1 MASGKT
7 NAGLSYGLMSGGAA
21 ILLSLVLYLGGAK
34 MFVNPIAYLGF
45 AIPIVFA
52 VLGGLAQKKANGGYL
67 EFSEALKTVFTIF
80 VIGSFLSTAFMFL
93 LLNVIDVPFRQALS
107 QETAQATEKMMEKFG
122 APQEQID
129 KSTAETLNGNSF
141 SLGKQFLGF
150 AFGTI
155 FWFIISLIIAAII
168 KKKKPE
174 FDNNSFTQ

>member
-7 NAGLSYGLMSGGAA
+7 NAGLSYGLLSGGAA
-21 ILLSLVLYLGGAK
+21 ILLTLVLYLGGAK

-52 VLGGLAQKKANGGYL
+52 VLGGLVQKKANGGYL

-107 QETAQATEKMMEKFG
+107 QETAQASEKMMEKFG
-122 APQEQID
+122 VPQDQID
-129 KSTAETLNGNSF
+129 KSTAEILNGNSY

-174 FDNNSFTQ
+174 FDNNSFSQ

>member
-93 LLNVIDVPFRQALS
+93 LLNVI
-107 QETAQATEKMMEKFG
+107 G
-122 APQEQID
+122 AVLVIIFSMLLQLLQ
-129 KSTAETLNGNSF
+129 KQKTL
-141 SLGKQFLGF
+141 Q
-150 AFGTI
+150 
-155 FWFIISLIIAAII
+155 
-168 KKKKPE
+168 
-174 FDNNSFTQ
+174 